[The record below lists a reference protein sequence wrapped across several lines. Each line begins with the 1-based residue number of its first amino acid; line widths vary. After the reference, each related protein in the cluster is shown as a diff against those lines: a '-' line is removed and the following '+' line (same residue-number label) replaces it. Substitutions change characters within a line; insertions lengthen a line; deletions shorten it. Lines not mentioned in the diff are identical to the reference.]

1 MPTAKKPVKKVEE
14 AARYFEGVGRRKTA
28 IARVRLTPGAESMMV
43 NGKEAKTY
51 FPTPR
56 FFETA
61 YAPLRRLKIQGDF
74 SVSAKVAGGGPAAQA
89 GAVRHGLAR
98 ALVIMNPELKL
109 QLRGLGFMTRDSRMV
124 ERKKYGLKKAR
135 RAPQW
140 QKR

>member
-1 MPTAKKPVKKVEE
+1 MKADK
-14 AARYFEGVGRRKTA
+14 YFEGIGRRKTA
-28 IARVRLTPGAESMMV
+28 IARVRLTPGKGDMMV
-43 NGKEAKTY
+43 NGKEAKAY
-51 FPTPR
+51 FPVSR
-56 FFETA
+56 FFEA
-61 YAPLRRLKIQGDF
+61 ACAPLRKLKMQGDF
-74 SVSAKVAGGGPAAQA
+74 SVSAKVSGGGPAAQA

-98 ALVIMNPELKL
+98 ALVIMNPELKV